1 MSIKLSTLAPFVVPG
16 QPTNFQVGEVSDTS
30 VELTWEPA
38 FEKEGIISYELH
50 YREGGQESQVPS
62 SQIFSD
68 MLSGPLLHVISS
80 NVIIFGQ
87 TGKEN
92 IRPNLFICGGGS
104 TCKYRVLLLSGC
116 RLQQRHWSLHQRN
129 IPKDVPSQYVVHF
142 LSWGP
147 E

>member
-50 YREGGQESQVPS
+50 YREGRQESQVPS

-68 MLSGPLLHVISS
+68 ILSGPLLYMSLAVTLLFSAKQVKKTFGPTSS
-80 NVIIFGQ
+80 
-87 TGKEN
+87 
-92 IRPNLFICGGGS
+92 
-104 TCKYRVLLLSGC
+104 
-116 RLQQRHWSLHQRN
+116 
-129 IPKDVPSQYVVHF
+129 YVVEGLRANTEYF
-142 LSWGP
+142 FSLAAVSNKGIGAFTN
-147 E
+147 EISQRTSQASM